1 MIVPILNEVVIV
13 DDCHFFSE
21 RQTLLRIVITSISDG
36 RRCPDLGG
44 AVSFIHKV
52 LQCVIVM
59 LHVIG
64 DVLETAIERLV
75 CLDRDPARPQLIDE
89 GQFAFLVCRTEIGR

>member
-1 MIVPILNEVVIV
+1 MIFPILNEVVIV
-13 DDCHFFSE
+13 DDCDLFSE

-59 LHVIG
+59 LHVICN
-64 DVLETAIERLV
+64 VLKTAIERLV
-75 CLDRDPARPQLIDE
+75 SLDRDPARPQLIDE
-89 GQFAFLVCRTEIGR
+89 G